1 VLVTHDLN
9 EAFRL
14 ADRIGVMRGG
24 HLLQLG
30 TPAELTERPAD
41 PYISA
46 LLEMRRG

>member
-1 VLVTHDLN
+1 MLVTHDLN

-24 HLLQLG
+24 RLLQIGL
-30 TPAELTERPAD
+30 PAELAERPAD
-41 PYISA
+41 PYVSA